1 LVISGTGRLA
11 HLLGMLLTNTTTT
24 ITETTKTTH
33 PERIVGVGRRALE
46 QFTEDLVIPIDRE
59 FEALLN
65 ERFLGSGLV
74 PPGPLELED
83 RFVTF
88 GEFYSGDFHHL

>member
-1 LVISGTGRLA
+1 
-11 HLLGMLLTNTTTT
+11 M
-24 ITETTKTTH
+24 
-33 PERIVGVGRRALE
+33 GVGRRALE

-59 FEALLN
+59 FEALLD

-83 RFVTF
+83 RFVTV
-88 GEFYSGDFHHL
+88 GQVCSGDLHHH